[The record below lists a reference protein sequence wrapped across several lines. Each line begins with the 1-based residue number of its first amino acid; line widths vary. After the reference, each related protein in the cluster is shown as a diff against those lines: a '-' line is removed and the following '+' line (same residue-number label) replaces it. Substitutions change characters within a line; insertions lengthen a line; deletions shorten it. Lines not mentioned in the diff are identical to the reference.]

1 MKLDRERFLAAVMA
15 VGAVGPA
22 ACNGGGAHDDRVTAE
37 PELRGKATK
46 AGAFAAPG
54 AGNEGAGRGKLV
66 RPTNERLA
74 SPTGEGLPP
83 PSAEGLP
90 PPSADGLPP
99 PHRALPPPAS
109 ACATP
114 GPAKPGKVPPPPI
127 GRPMPH

>member
-90 PPSADGLPP
+90 PP
-99 PHRALPPPAS
+99 HRALPPPAS
-109 ACATP
+109 EFATP